1 MPIKSDREYRSIPVF
16 NIEKR
21 DEGEAPSFFVEGYA
35 STFDTYLL
43 FEDPDGT
50 KYQEHIDPHAF
61 DNCDM
66 SDVVFQRDHSGPVYA
81 RTSNGSI
88 KVSIDGHGLHQR
100 ADLGRTSGARQMFE
114 DIQAG
119 MYTQMSFAFTVD
131 RSSIEYDRQNNTFTR
146 QILSVRKL
154 YDVSAVSFPANP
166 YTDIGVSARS
176 LFDGAI
182 EEQAEERRR
191 VELEL
196 AKAKYLYQEA
206 E

>member
-88 KVSIDGHGLHQR
+88 EVSIDGHGLHQR
-100 ADLGRTSGARQMFE
+100 TDLGRTSGARQMFE

-119 MYTQMSFAFTVD
+119 MYTQMSLPSRLTGL
-131 RSSIEYDRQNNTFTR
+131 RSSTTGRTTR
-146 QILSVRKL
+146 LPGRFYLSGNCTTSVLFHFPRTRTQISVYRRGRC
-154 YDVSAVSFPANP
+154 S
-166 YTDIGVSARS
+166 TERS
-176 LFDGAI
+176 RS
-182 EEQAEERRR
+182 RRR
-191 VELEL
+191 S
-196 AKAKYLYQEA
+196 AA

>member
-1 MPIKSDREYRSIPVF
+1 
-16 NIEKR
+16 
-21 DEGEAPSFFVEGYA
+21 
-35 STFDTYLL
+35 
-43 FEDPDGT
+43 
-50 KYQEHIDPHAF
+50 
-61 DNCDM
+61 
-66 SDVVFQRDHSGPVYA
+66 
-81 RTSNGSI
+81 
-88 KVSIDGHGLHQR
+88 
-100 ADLGRTSGARQMFE
+100 MFE